1 MIAVFPGTY
10 STLLSIVLVS
20 LFFHRSGLP
29 DGLALAPIMA
39 DVHAKDG
46 IIAQAMKQSRRKGR
60 LFIDFTFNFTK
71 LIKLFKTRI
80 QL

>member
-1 MIAVFPGTY
+1 
-10 STLLSIVLVS
+10 
-20 LFFHRSGLP
+20 
-29 DGLALAPIMA
+29 MA